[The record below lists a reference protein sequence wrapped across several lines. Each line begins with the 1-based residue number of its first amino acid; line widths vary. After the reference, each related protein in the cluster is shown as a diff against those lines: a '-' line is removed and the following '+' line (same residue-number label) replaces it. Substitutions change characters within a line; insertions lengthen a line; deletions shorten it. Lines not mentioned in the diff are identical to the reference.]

1 MDVKDCISA
10 INNLIDLKLIDK
22 NKISLLGGS
31 HGGFLVNAEIKLFW
45 INFLIMIYFYWSGSS
60 FDWSIS
66 KHEL

>member
-31 HGGFLVNAEIKLFW
+31 HGGFLVNAEIKLF
-45 INFLIMIYFYWSGSS
+45 
-60 FDWSIS
+60 
-66 KHEL
+66 